1 MPDEKKY
8 LKELEG
14 AVNNPNHYNQNG
26 KETIELIKESMTE
39 EEFSGYLRGNVLKYV
54 CRYKHKGMP
63 LKDLMK
69 ANWYINRLIEET
81 KDND

>member
-14 AVNNPNHYNQNG
+14 AVNNPSHYNQNG
-26 KETIELIKESMTE
+26 KETIELIKESLTE

-69 ANWYINRLIEET
+69 AKWYINRLIEET
-81 KDND
+81 KNND

>member
-1 MPDEKKY
+1 
-8 LKELEG
+8 
-14 AVNNPNHYNQNG
+14 
-26 KETIELIKESMTE
+26 
-39 EEFSGYLRGNVLKYV
+39 
-54 CRYKHKGMP
+54 MP

>member
-1 MPDEKKY
+1 MHDEKKY
-8 LKELEG
+8 KSELEG